1 MKTLVYAHR
10 GASKLAPE
18 NTMPAFQLAY
28 EMGAEGIETDVQL
41 SKDGIPVL
49 IHDESV
55 KRTTNAVGFVQDY
68 TFEQL
73 QKLDAGSWLSEK
85 FENTPI
91 ISLEEFLIW
100 AQPKQLQL
108 NIELKNNVIDY
119 DHMEK
124 KVYDLLCKYKLVNR
138 TTISSFNP
146 VSIERFKQIDSKI
159 ATALLTSQRINGLVD
174 YTAGLGAKALHIK
187 YRLLNSKVVEQCRE
201 NDMKLRI
208 YTINRS
214 GAMKKCYQ
222 LKVDAIFTDLPDKA
236 IEQRRLFGQMN
247 QQN

>member
-49 IHDESV
+49 IHDETV
-55 KRTTNAVGFVQDY
+55 RRTTNAIGFVQDY
-68 TFEQL
+68 TYEQL
-73 QKLDAGSWLSEK
+73 QNLDAGSWFSEK

-91 ISLEEFLIW
+91 ISLEEFLAW
-100 AQPKQLQL
+100 AEGKNIDL

-119 DHMEK
+119 SDLEK
-124 KVYDLLCKYKLVNR
+124 KVYQLLIKYKLARR

-146 VSIERFKQIDSKI
+146 ASIERFKHIDRKI
-159 ATALLTSQRINGLVD
+159 ATALLTSQRIKGLVD
-174 YTAGLGAKALHIK
+174 YAAGLGAHALHIK
-187 YRLLNSKVVEQCRE
+187 HRLLNSAIVEQCFE
-201 NDMKLRI
+201 KDMALRV
-208 YTINRS
+208 YTINRVS
-214 GAMKKCYQ
+214 LMKKCYQ
-222 LKVDAIFTDLPDKA
+222 LKADAIFTDVPDIA
-236 IEQRRLFGQMN
+236 IDQRQLFTGGN
-247 QQN
+247 HSY